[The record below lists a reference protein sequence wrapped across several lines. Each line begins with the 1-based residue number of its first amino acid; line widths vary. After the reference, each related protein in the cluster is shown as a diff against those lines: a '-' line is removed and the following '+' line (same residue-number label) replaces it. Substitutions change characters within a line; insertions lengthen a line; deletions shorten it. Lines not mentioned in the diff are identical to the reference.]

1 MNIDGPRRFGKDGQM
16 ESEVACH
23 VWWDEAHGVAHND
36 WLAGAICDL
45 DGARRVTSITAGF
58 GRGAVPVLVDMR
70 YLSKVDRQ
78 AREHFSSPEAQ
89 ATAVA
94 LLVASA
100 VSKVVANFII
110 GLQRM
115 PVPVRM
121 FTDESTAIGWL
132 KENGG

>member
-1 MNIDGPRRFGKDGQM
+1 VDSDLPCR
-16 ESEVACH
+16 
-23 VWWDEAHGVAHND
+23 VWWDREHSVARND
-36 WLAGAICDL
+36 WLRGSVCDL
-45 DGARRVTSITAGF
+45 ENARRVTGEVAAF

-70 YLSKVDRQ
+70 YLAKADRA
-78 AREHFSSPEAQ
+78 AREHFTGPDAQ

-115 PVPVRM
+115 PVPTRM
-121 FTDESTAIGWL
+121 FTDEDAALAWL
-132 KENGG
+132 VHNSG

>member
-1 MNIDGPRRFGKDGQM
+1 M
-16 ESEVACH
+16 ESDLPCR
-23 VWWDEAHGVAHND
+23 VWWDQQHGIARND
-36 WLAGAICDL
+36 WQPGSVCDV
-45 DGARRVTSITAGF
+45 DNARRVTAQVSAF

-70 YLSKVDRQ
+70 YLSRADRA
-78 AREHFSSPEAQ
+78 AREHFTGPDAQ

-110 GLQRM
+110 ALQRM

-121 FTDESTAIGWL
+121 FTEEAAAVSWL
-132 KENGG
+132 GQNSG